1 MTQTK
6 TMTERQQAEAEI
18 KVRYESLKG
27 TLTERSRRLF
37 AGSEALAF
45 GWGGIAAV
53 NRATGISVM
62 VIRRGLA

>member
-27 TLTERSRRLF
+27 TLTEEVGVCLLVVRR
-37 AGSEALAF
+37 
-45 GWGGIAAV
+45 
-53 NRATGISVM
+53 
-62 VIRRGLA
+62 